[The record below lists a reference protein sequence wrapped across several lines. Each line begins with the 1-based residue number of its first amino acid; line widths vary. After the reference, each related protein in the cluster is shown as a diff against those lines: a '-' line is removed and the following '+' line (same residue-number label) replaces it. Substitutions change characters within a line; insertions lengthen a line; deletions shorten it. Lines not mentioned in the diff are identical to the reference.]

1 MTSKWHT
8 TAAKPDL
15 CKFTSQAA
23 WEKTHMKPHE
33 LIRGRREMFRG
44 GVYRGRDVNKD
55 GVGYV

>member
-1 MTSKWHT
+1 MTSKMHT

-33 LIRGRREMFRG
+33 LIREIFRG
-44 GVYRGRDVNKD
+44 EFTEVVM
-55 GVGYV
+55 

>member
-1 MTSKWHT
+1 MTSKMHT

-33 LIRGRREMFRG
+33 LIRGSEKCLEGSLQRP
-44 GVYRGRDVNKD
+44 
-55 GVGYV
+55 